1 MAQSVKIGISLSLA
15 IKALFNHFRVLDFA
29 ILLESQ
35 KLLKRS
41 W

>member
-1 MAQSVKIGISLSLA
+1 MAQSVKIGIFLSLA

-29 ILLESQ
+29 ILLL